1 MPFGKAGANWLVL
14 GPGVQFRHTSYDLA
28 DAARRVRQSGYPQAE
43 EFAGRDILNPRAEAE
58 MLEALGKAELR

>member
-1 MPFGKAGANWLVL
+1 
-14 GPGVQFRHTSYDLA
+14 LA